1 MRTHRLL
8 AGMLAMPVVALASTL
23 IPHTLAQRAEA
34 SDRVVLVQVL
44 SRTVQPAE
52 GATPMKTLTRVVVG
66 RELKGR
72 GPQEFTIV
80 QLGGIYGVENTQL
93 PGDASFEIGET
104 AVAFVRCRLAADRC
118 HLVGLGEGKLELKGE
133 KVYAHDL
140 INGGWRVLTLDQL
153 SREIAT
159 PSRTVPENPTKSGV
173 KR

>member
-8 AGMLAMPVVALASTL
+8 AGLLAMPVVALASTL

-44 SRTVQPAE
+44 SRTVQPAD

-72 GPQEFTIV
+72 GPGEFTIV
-80 QLGGIYGVENTQL
+80 QLGGVHGVERVQI
-93 PGDASFEIGET
+93 PGDATFEVGET

-133 KVYAHDL
+133 KIYAKDL
-140 INGGWRVLTLDQL
+140 VNGGWRVLTLDQL
-153 SREIAT
+153 SRELAE
-159 PSRTVPENPTKSGV
+159 PARTVPANPKPGGV
-173 KR
+173 TR

>member
-8 AGMLAMPVVALASTL
+8 AGLLAMPVVALASTL

-34 SDRVVLVQVL
+34 SDRVALVQVV

-52 GATPMKTLTRVVVG
+52 GSTPMKTLTRVVVG
-66 RELKGR
+66 RDLKGR

-80 QLGGIYGVENTQL
+80 QMGGVFGAERMQI
-93 PGDASFEIGET
+93 PGDASFELGET

-118 HLVGLGEGKLELKGE
+118 HLVGLGEGKLELKGD

-140 INGGWRVLTLDQL
+140 INGGWRVLTMDALA
-153 SREIAT
+153 REIST
-159 PSRTVPENPTKSGV
+159 PVKTVPGAPATGGV
-173 KR
+173 TR